1 MEFEYLQEV
10 SEMDKRLTN
19 RMIKTLQ
26 TLSVNIQSSIIAS
39 VQNVYEAKAI
49 YRMLSNKEFAA
60 EKVMPAVVRETNR
73 KLMECGVKTVLSVQD
88 TTEVEYK
95 TNAKGLGNIGT
106 EPSLKGLLVH
116 SAIAVTTNGIPYGM
130 LYQEIWSR
138 PFEEYGKKTQTQG
151 IGYKQERKQQMAQM
165 RGKNKRLS

>member
-26 TLSVNIQSSIIAS
+26 TLSANIRSSIIAS

-60 EKVMPAVVRETNR
+60 EKVMPAVVGETNR